1 MPCITA
7 PRHRNKMTRKIIKII
22 VLLKTHTTTRTLRQ
36 RPSPYNGKS
45 FGKRPRSL
53 LVMNDVSR
61 IPLFRKDSP
70 QVIRAPPSSSTLP
83 QQRSRDLRFG
93 YRVSRF
99 LAIAGL
105 VDFVAWI
112 GAEVEFNQYCWYS
125 SCSYQTVGLP
135 LNILLA
141 TGLLLLSFSMIVAV
155 GTWMN

>member
-1 MPCITA
+1 
-7 PRHRNKMTRKIIKII
+7 
-22 VLLKTHTTTRTLRQ
+22 
-36 RPSPYNGKS
+36 
-45 FGKRPRSL
+45 
-53 LVMNDVSR
+53 MNAVSR

-83 QQRSRDLRFG
+83 QQRARDLRFG

-155 GTWMN
+155 GTWMNPPS

>member
-1 MPCITA
+1 
-7 PRHRNKMTRKIIKII
+7 
-22 VLLKTHTTTRTLRQ
+22 
-36 RPSPYNGKS
+36 
-45 FGKRPRSL
+45 
-53 LVMNDVSR
+53 MNAVSR

-99 LAIAGL
+99 LPIAGL

-112 GAEVEFNQYCWYS
+112 GAEVELNQHCWYS
-125 SCSYQTVGLP
+125 SCSYQTVRLP

-141 TGLLLLSFSMIVAV
+141 TRLLLLPLSIILSSA
-155 GTWMN
+155 TWL